1 MRYRSFITPP
11 FGQVAAGFAA
21 MASVWAAHAQQ
32 GPDALHPA
40 GARALDTVTVTAD
53 ALDPDD
59 ARPRGGV
66 STATKTALPLKDI
79 PQTVDVIEVS
89 KFKTYGINDLSVML
103 DGTPGID
110 TTYDTR
116 GDGITIRGFD
126 ASSGDIYRDGVRA
139 GGQIRRS
146 TANVERIEILK
157 GPASVLYGRGSGGG
171 IVNLVSKQASF
182 DAVSSIGLRAGSW
195 NNRGATIDLNREI
208 NPNTVVRLTLDREQ
222 ADSFRSGIRNEN
234 TMVSPSILYDNHR
247 GLRWLGQYTQDTVW
261 RRPDR
266 APAYDSLPADV
277 SIRTAYAH
285 PDDFIEDRMKMWRS
299 VLSYDFTSDW
309 SLKWTSVLHEASQD
323 FDHLY
328 GGSYC
333 RPNGTL
339 LSNGRRCTT
348 PGRMTFTRAWQQ
360 TDNRTFTNALD
371 LTGKFKTGAITH
383 DLLLG
388 LELATEKRNPSLS
401 TSITDPAMAY
411 TASVDPYNPVWG
423 VPKLPHG
430 PARTVNQHRAESR
443 ALYVQDLIGLSE
455 QWKLLVGARQESFD
469 FASRNVLIDKER
481 SYDGSHLSPRVG
493 VVWQPVP
500 AHSFYASY
508 SKNFSPYGGRGM
520 ISVAVEDNAVYDEE
534 PQVSRQFEIGTK
546 SDWLGGRL
554 STQVSLYSLE
564 LLNIRYRPDPDK
576 DPFRWAVR
584 GAERSRGLEASITG
598 RLAKSWYVRGGV
610 GLQQAK
616 VTQDFTTP
624 ANVGKFKPNLARKN
638 GSVFVRYAPESPW
651 YGELGV
657 TYRGPIYNAIDNL
670 SERSGYTRW
679 DASVGWRAMPWTVTL
694 AVTNLSDKRYWRAT
708 SMPGAPR
715 AVLLSGSYV
724 F

>member
-1 MRYRSFITPP
+1 MRYRSFKPQL
-11 FGQVAAGFAA
+11 GSAAAGFAA
-21 MASVWAAHAQQ
+21 MASVLAAHAQQ
-32 GPDALHPA
+32 TPEAPA
-40 GARALDTVTVTAD
+40 GTAARALDTVTVTAD

-110 TTYDTR
+110 TAYDTR

-234 TMVSPSILYDNHR
+234 TMVSPSILYDNQR

-277 SIRTAYAH
+277 SFRTAYAH

-299 VLSYDFTSDW
+299 VLSYDFASDW
-309 SLKWTSVLHEASQD
+309 SVKWTSVLHEASQD

-339 LSNGRRCTT
+339 LSSGRRCTT

-371 LTGKFKTGAITH
+371 LSGKFRTGGITH
-383 DLLLG
+383 DLLVG
-388 LELATEKRNPSLS
+388 FEVANEKRNPSLS

-423 VPKLPHG
+423 VPKVPHG
-430 PARTVNQHRAESR
+430 AARTVNQHRAESR

-455 QWKLLVGARQESFD
+455 QWKLLVGARQESFE
-469 FASRNVLIDKER
+469 FASRNVLAGKER
-481 SYDGSHLSPRVG
+481 SYNGSNLSPRVG
-493 VVWQPVP
+493 VVWQPV
-500 AHSFYASY
+500 AQHSLYASY

-546 SDWLGGRL
+546 SDWLDGRL
-554 STQVSLYSLE
+554 STQLSLYSLE
-564 LLNIRYRPDPDK
+564 LENIRYRPDPDN
-576 DPFRWAVR
+576 DPYRWAVR
-584 GAERSRGLEASITG
+584 GAERSRGLEASMTG
-598 RLAKSWYVRGGV
+598 RLARNWYVRGGV
-610 GLQQAK
+610 GWQHAK
-616 VTQDFTTP
+616 VTQDLTTP
-624 ANVGKFKPNLARKN
+624 ANVGKFKAGVAKKN
-638 GSVFVRYAPESPW
+638 GSIFVRYAPESPW

-670 SERSGYTRW
+670 SERAGYTRW

-694 AVTNLSDKRYWRAT
+694 AVTNLSDKRYWRSTA
-708 SMPGAPR
+708 MPGAPR

>member
-1 MRYRSFITPP
+1 MRHRSF
-11 FGQVAAGFAA
+11 QSSLASVAAGITAVGA
-21 MASVWAAHAQQ
+21 PWAVHAQQ
-32 GPDALHPA
+32 APEAAAVA
-40 GARALDTVTVTAD
+40 GTRLLDTVTVTAD

-89 KFKTYGINDLSVML
+89 KFKTYGVNDLSVML

-110 TTYDTR
+110 TAYDTR

-139 GGQIRRS
+139 SGQIRRS

-195 NNRGATIDLNREI
+195 DNFGGTFDLNRVI
-208 NPNTVVRLTLDREQ
+208 NAETAVRLTVDREQ
-222 ADSFRSGIRNEN
+222 ANSFRSGIKNEN

-247 GLRWLGQYTQDTVW
+247 GLRWLGQYTHDTVW

-266 APAYDSLPADV
+266 APSYDSLPADV
-277 SIRTAYAH
+277 SFRTAYAH
-285 PDDFIEDRMKMWRS
+285 PDDFIEDKMEMWRS
-299 VLSYDFTSDW
+299 VLSYDFTNDW
-309 SLKWTSVLHEASQD
+309 SLRWTSVLHEASQD

-328 GGSYC
+328 AGSYC

-339 LSNGRRCTT
+339 LSNGRRCAT

-360 TDNRTFTNALD
+360 TDNRTVTNAFD
-371 LTGKFKTGAITH
+371 LTGKFRTGAITH
-383 DLLLG
+383 DLLVG
-388 LELATEKRNPSLS
+388 LEQSNERRNPSLS
-401 TSITDPAMAY
+401 TSSSDPAILY
-411 TASVDPYNPVWG
+411 TGSVDPYNPVWS
-423 VPKLPHG
+423 VPKAPHG
-430 PARTVNQHRAESR
+430 AARTINQHRAESR
-443 ALYVQDLIGLSE
+443 AVYVQDMIGLSE
-455 QWKLLVGARQESFD
+455 QWKVLVGARQESFE
-469 FASRNVLIDKER
+469 FETRNVVSSQQR
-481 SYDGSHLSPRVG
+481 GYDGNAVSPRVG
-493 VVWQPVP
+493 VVWQPLP

-520 ISVAVEDNAVYDEE
+520 ISVAVDDTTVYDEE

-546 SDWLGGRL
+546 SDWFDGRL
-554 STQVSLYSLE
+554 STQISLYSLE
-564 LLNIRYRPDPDK
+564 LYNIRYRPDPDN
-576 DPFRWAVR
+576 DPYRWAVR
-584 GAERSRGLEASITG
+584 GAERSRGLEASMTG
-598 RLAKSWYVRGGV
+598 RLARSWYVRAGM
-610 GLQQAK
+610 GLQHAK
-616 VTQDFTTP
+616 VTEDLTTP
-624 ANVGKFKPNLARKN
+624 SNVDKFKAGVAKKN
-638 GSVFVRYAPESPW
+638 GSVFVRYAPESRW
-651 YGELGV
+651 YGELGI

-679 DASVGWRAMPWTVTL
+679 DASIGWRAMPWTVTL
-694 AVTNLSDKRYWRAT
+694 AVTNLTDKRYWRSSA
-708 SMPGAPR
+708 MPGAPR
-715 AVLLSGSYV
+715 GVLVSGSYV